1 VILWKNKV
9 LANRQLDRKVTPGRV
24 TTRGKLPGTIALD
37 VVALYGLCAY
47 GSRQNVT
54 A

>member
-1 VILWKNKV
+1 VILWKNQV
-9 LANRQLDRKVTPGRV
+9 SVNRQLDRKVTPGRV
-24 TTRGKLPGTIALD
+24 TTPGKLPGTIALD